1 MCSMDCTRQ
10 ACQSRFKI
18 SKPSAP
24 IQREQPQQD
33 FDTGKRLV
41 GCLRKI
47 NRPGFPARDPAP
59 IPACPDAMPDA
70 PCRTST
76 AARMW
81 TPLSCDARFAS
92 VTRSCPRFLEA
103 KRRKACRTA
112 LSPLGQKLQQNMP
125 WHGSG
130 RSCLTSPVVAQP
142 LPENFKGF
150 RGRLGRRLL
159 WCTLGSMLALG
170 PGPASAAPTDPCG
183 TAGLPSPSCQN
194 QVQGAVSF
202 NGLETMTLFMPCTN
216 APSTRAVPT
225 RSNPPGSRA
234 SRPDQPRSV
243 SSFWLMHRQIPSKA
257 HREKLNLAPMVPG
270 AVSASPAIHVI
281 ASTSGCQ
288 VKPRATTP
296 APRRRRSVPHRR
308 SDRGEDSRRAGR
320 GRGTGSVSTPPA
332 PRRGP
337 IAGAAARG
345 RPGTT
350 TSPCPGHRRGRGP
363 PAGEAVVTC

>member
-59 IPACPDAMPDA
+59 IPACPTR
-70 PCRTST
+70 CRTRR
-76 AARMW
+76 AA
-81 TPLSCDARFAS
+81 PARRRGCGHRCRAMHGSAS

-150 RGRLGRRLL
+150 RGRLSRRLL

-202 NGLETMTLFMPCTN
+202 NGLETMSFVHALHE
-216 APSTRAVPT
+216 
-225 RSNPPGSRA
+225 
-234 SRPDQPRSV
+234 RPLD
-243 SSFWLMHRQIPSKA
+243 
-257 HREKLNLAPMVPG
+257 
-270 AVSASPAIHVI
+270 
-281 ASTSGCQ
+281 
-288 VKPRATTP
+288 
-296 APRRRRSVPHRR
+296 PRRPHQIEPARQ
-308 SDRGEDSRRAGR
+308 SREQTRP
-320 GRGTGSVSTPPA
+320 TPIGQQFLAHA
-332 PRRGP
+332 PP
-337 IAGAAARG
+337 D
-345 RPGTT
+345 TVES
-350 TSPCPGHRRGRGP
+350 SPRK
-363 PAGEAVVTC
+363 A